1 MESKPKLKAE
11 ADDGFGIKTEQWMKT
26 EDLVK
31 VEMKMEW
38 MPPADSKFSGQE
50 MKRESKDLV
59 KEKVDL
65 WDSMTKLE
73 AIDPGLHKVISADMR
88 RLHAQNYMLEEELA
102 CKEKELAR
110 KDDLIARKDDLIATN
125 FKQIAELQQQ
135 LHTLQPENEMPEEN
149 KIGSSREEL
158 EGSLN
163 SQLNVPTSMPAVSM
177 SSSSP
182 DSEEQKL
189 IQELLEQLTEGM
201 QLHINHTNNSQ
212 LFRADPPNLIPAKFS
227 GHTVLHECDVHLHS
241 YHNAIA
247 IALWN
252 AI

>member
-11 ADDGFGIKTEQWMKT
+11 ADPEFGIKTERWMKT

-31 VEMKMEW
+31 KEMKMEW
-38 MPPADSKFSGQE
+38 MPPADSKFSCQE
-50 MKRESKDLV
+50 MKTESKDLV
-59 KEKVDL
+59 KEKDDL

-110 KDDLIARKDDLIATN
+110 KNDQIATN

-135 LHTLQPENEMPEEN
+135 IHALQHKYEMP
-149 KIGSSREEL
+149 KIGSSKEEL

-163 SQLNVPTSMPAVSM
+163 SQLGVPTSMPAVSI
-177 SSSSP
+177 SSP

-189 IQELLEQLTEGM
+189 IQELLEHFTEGM
-201 QLHINHTNNSQ
+201 QLHINILMSMFMWMWYHS
-212 LFRADPPNLIPAKFS
+212 
-227 GHTVLHECDVHLHS
+227 LH
-241 YHNAIA
+241 
-247 IALWN
+247 
-252 AI
+252 